1 MTSKANERAKLDLE
15 SFLSV
20 RSVRENGGCEFAFG
34 PLDDKLPF
42 KLHSKCA
49 GRKYFDDISVASC
62 QMDKFADYVPTL
74 WAQIAMLLR
83 AGQIRRLTVFWNAV
97 LT

>member
-49 GRKYFDDISVASC
+49 RRKYFDDISVASC

-74 WAQIAMLLR
+74 WANLQCYKGR
-83 AGQIRRLTVFWNAV
+83 AN
-97 LT
+97 